1 LAGKLH
7 VRSIHFRRKQHA
19 DIRLALDTLALSTLW
34 MTLCNAPNQPHQ
46 RVISSAGFIS
56 PRGDGGLSVQR
67 QREALI
73 AEGVEVITVA
83 GGGASINVHGGGKE
97 KVDLKR
103 YGWFPED

>member
-1 LAGKLH
+1 M
-7 VRSIHFRRKQHA
+7 FRTTC
-19 DIRLALDTLALSTLW
+19 LL
-34 MTLCNAPNQPHQ
+34 PE

-73 AEGVEVITVA
+73 AEGVEVTTVA
-83 GGGASINVHGGGKE
+83 GGGASINAHGGGKE

-103 YGWFPED
+103 YGWFPEA